1 MTGVIDLGQYL
12 RVLLR
17 WSWLI
22 VSLAVLG
29 AVLGFVY
36 SSTRPPAYESQA
48 RLLVKPSPENI
59 SVNTQNTAG
68 PRIDVVLAQLL
79 VPNVSVRS
87 IAALSV
93 NSTVENLV
101 RQQMMKDLGDR
112 FPESLRTSGALL
124 DKVEVREVPGGPNI
138 LMVTATHSDP
148 NIAQQLANTWA
159 SVSTEYMNQ
168 TLGEGYFDAE
178 AARKTLPQIQAQW
191 NQSQQELNE
200 FERDSNLTSIAARSA
215 SRQALLNDYQR
226 QSNQIAIDLSTAA
239 LLRDQLAAG
248 GGNQASSLAV
258 QLLTLSAFT
267 SEASRVEL
275 ARFLPAIESRLEQA
289 NRENGGLA
297 VVPSQPDGVQ
307 IQPTLD
313 QISALPPA
321 QQRAFVLRLSQV
333 LTRRQTELQ
342 SNIQRLEGEVS
353 TLRSQLE
360 EATSQRD
367 QRVVDRNAYRTT
379 YESLSTLIRQQQV
392 TGEIQNEKIT
402 VTDPAIR
409 ANRTDV
415 RGLLPPVLGGV
426 AGLALGTFLSF
437 LLEFGRRTRR
447 APRARSVPTTG

>member
-1 MTGVIDLGQYL
+1 MSGVIDLGQYL

-22 VSLAVLG
+22 LAMAVLG
-29 AVLGFVY
+29 AVLGLVF
-36 SSTRPPAYESQA
+36 SLTRPPAYKSQA

-59 SVNTQNTAG
+59 SVNTQNTGG

-79 VPNVSVRS
+79 VPNVPVRS

-101 RQQMMKDLGDR
+101 RQQMIRDLGDR
-112 FPESLRTSGALL
+112 FPESLREPGALL
-124 DKVEVREVPGGPNI
+124 GLVRVREVGGGPNI
-138 LMVTATHSDP
+138 LTVTVSHRDP
-148 NIAQQLANTWA
+148 DITQKLANTWA
-159 SVSTEYMNQ
+159 SVTTEYMNR

-178 AARKTLPQIQAQW
+178 AARKSLPQIQAQW
-191 NQSQQELNE
+191 NRNQQELND
-200 FERDSNLTSIAARSA
+200 FERTSNLTSIASRSA
-215 SRQALLNDYQR
+215 SREALLNDYQR

-239 LLRDQLAAG
+239 LLRDQLADG

-275 ARFLPAIESRLEQA
+275 ARFLPSIESRLQGQSGDS
-289 NRENGGLA
+289 GGLA
-297 VVPSQPDGVQ
+297 VVPSQSDAVQ
-307 IQPTLD
+307 VQPTLD
-313 QISALPPA
+313 QIGTLPPA

-333 LTRRQTELQ
+333 LTRRQTELRRKI
-342 SNIQRLEGEVS
+342 SGLEKEVG

-379 YESLSTLIRQQQV
+379 YESLNTLIRQQQV

-402 VTDPAIR
+402 VADPAIT
-409 ANRTDV
+409 AERTDV
-415 RGLLPPVLGGV
+415 RGLLPPVLGV
-426 AGLALGTFLSF
+426 VVGLALGTLLAFV
-437 LLEFGRRTRR
+437 LEFSRKTLRV
-447 APRARSVPTTG
+447 PRARSVPTAG

>member
-29 AVLGFVY
+29 AVLGLVY
-36 SSTRPPAYESQA
+36 GLTRPPAYESQA

-59 SVNTQNTAG
+59 SVNTQNTGG
-68 PRIDVVLAQLL
+68 PRIDVALAQLL
-79 VPNVSVRS
+79 VPNLPVRS

-93 NSTVENLV
+93 NSAVEDLV
-101 RQQMMKDLGDR
+101 RQQMIRDLGDG
-112 FPESLRTSGALL
+112 FPQSLREPGALL
-124 DKVEVREVPGGPNI
+124 PLVRVQEVAGSPNI
-138 LMVTATHSDP
+138 LSVTVTHRDRNVSQ
-148 NIAQQLANTWA
+148 NLANTWSGVA
-159 SVSTEYMNQ
+159 TEYINQ

-191 NQSQQELNE
+191 NRSQQELNE

-275 ARFLPAIESRLEQA
+275 ARFLPAIESRLEQT
-289 NRENGGLA
+289 NQENGGLS

-307 IQPTLD
+307 VQPTLD
-313 QISALPPA
+313 QVSALPPA

-342 SNIQRLEGEVS
+342 SNIRRLEGEVS

-402 VTDPAIR
+402 VADPATT
-409 ANRTDV
+409 ADRTDV
-415 RGLLPPVLGGV
+415 RGLLPPVLGLV
-426 AGLALGTFLSF
+426 AGLVLGTFLSF
-437 LLEFGRRTRR
+437 LLEFVRGARR